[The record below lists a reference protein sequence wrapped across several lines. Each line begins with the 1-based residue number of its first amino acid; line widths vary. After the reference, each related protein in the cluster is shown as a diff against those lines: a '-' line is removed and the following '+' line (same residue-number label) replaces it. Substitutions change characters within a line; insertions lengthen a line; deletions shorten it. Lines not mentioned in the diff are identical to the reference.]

1 MMGDFSALERG
12 GGGEFGRSRRPG
24 DELGDDCKLY
34 VGGVPNVYDDAMLRS
49 LFDPHGNVLHA
60 GACVRA
66 CACARVHGGWGGGG
80 QHSAASMPLH
90 VQQEGAAVFRVL
102 THLWLV
108 SGQD

>member
-66 CACARVHGGWGGGG
+66 RVHACMHGEGGG
-80 QHSAASMPLH
+80 A
-90 VQQEGAAVFRVL
+90 
-102 THLWLV
+102 
-108 SGQD
+108 